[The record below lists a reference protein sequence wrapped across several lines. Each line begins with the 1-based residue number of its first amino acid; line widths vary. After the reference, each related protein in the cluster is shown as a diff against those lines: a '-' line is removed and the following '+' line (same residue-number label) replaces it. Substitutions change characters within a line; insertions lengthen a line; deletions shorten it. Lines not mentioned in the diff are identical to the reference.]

1 MNRYFEYLC
10 SIVDEDGSRE
20 YDKLLNELHGIDFYS
35 LIPNDDNR
43 GEDGKQLRERFEDEE
58 GGPQGLSLS
67 HDKPCTGL
75 EMLIGLAY
83 RLEFESANSRWEK
96 TPSEWF
102 WILLDNLGLGWCDN
116 EHFRQ
121 MKNTDEIHEKIGI
134 FLDRHYKSDGSGGL
148 FPLREPR
155 KDQRRIEVWY
165 QMSAYIMENYGI

>member
-1 MNRYFEYLC
+1 MNRYFEFLC

-20 YDKLLNELHGIDFYS
+20 YDKLLSELHGIDFYS

-67 HDKPCTGL
+67 HDKPCTVL

-83 RLEFESANSRWEK
+83 RLEFESANSHWEK
-96 TPSEWF
+96 TPGEWF

-116 EHFRQ
+116 NMFVQ
-121 MKNTDEIHEKIGI
+121 INNTDEIHQKIGV

-148 FPLREPR
+148 FPLKEPR
-155 KDQRRIEVWY
+155 KDQRRVEVWY

>member
-1 MNRYFEYLC
+1 MNRYFDFLR
-10 SIVDEDGSRE
+10 SIVDEEDRHD
-20 YDKLLNELHGIDFYS
+20 YDKLLNELHQIDFYS

-43 GEDGKQLRERFEDEE
+43 GEDGKQLRQRFVDE

-67 HDKPCTGL
+67 QNEPCTVL